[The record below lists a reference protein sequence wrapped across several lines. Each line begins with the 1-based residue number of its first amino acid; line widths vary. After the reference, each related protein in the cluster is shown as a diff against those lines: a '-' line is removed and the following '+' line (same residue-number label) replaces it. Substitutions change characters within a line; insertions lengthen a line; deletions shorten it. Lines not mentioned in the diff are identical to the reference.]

1 MKLFFV
7 IYAVIV
13 LSVAALTFFLSYNS
27 EKAPAYN
34 TALTVTY
41 ILALLGLIAA
51 MSVMEGR
58 FKIPMLHSSVI
69 ALLSL
74 AVIYAADSS
83 GSKINKK
90 DDKD

>member
-1 MKLFFV
+1 
-7 IYAVIV
+7 
-13 LSVAALTFFLSYNS
+13 
-27 EKAPAYN
+27 
-34 TALTVTY
+34 
-41 ILALLGLIAA
+41 